1 MLQYFKTLL
10 KIVALMGY
18 RALLLPIVLDDD
30 ENYTIKFNKINFYQI
45 FLMDIKNIY
54 ES

>member
-1 MLQYFKTLL
+1 MLQYFKILL

-30 ENYTIKFNKINFYQI
+30 ENYTIKFNKIF
-45 FLMDIKNIY
+45 FTKFF
-54 ES
+54 